1 MIREP
6 KSNQICIKDNIITCF
21 GPRELLEESSGLS
34 FEYEHWKKK
43 NLIINK
49 ILTIKYAHVSKL
61 SMMNN
66 GAFCEPC
73 KIKDLLTF

>member
-34 FEYEHWKKK
+34 FEYEDWKK
-43 NLIINK
+43 NISL
-49 ILTIKYAHVSKL
+49 
-61 SMMNN
+61 
-66 GAFCEPC
+66 
-73 KIKDLLTF
+73 